1 MWWKTTLVVHYNIYK
16 NCIHAINTELG
27 KARQTFFLN
36 IINGNLNTHTLFA
49 TVERLTNPP
58 KPDSQ

>member
-1 MWWKTTLVVHYNIYK
+1 MWRKTKLVVHYNIKDSIYAF
-16 NCIHAINTELG
+16 NIELG